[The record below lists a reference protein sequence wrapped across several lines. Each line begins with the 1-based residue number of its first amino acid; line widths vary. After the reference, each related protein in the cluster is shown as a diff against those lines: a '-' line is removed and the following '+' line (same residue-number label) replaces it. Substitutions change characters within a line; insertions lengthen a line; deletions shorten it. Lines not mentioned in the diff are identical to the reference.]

1 MKVYFAL
8 TLRASAENSLTGPKV
23 CDSSTTSGANINVD
37 KTQIPS
43 RNDEK
48 SKGAFAGTAQQNEEQ
63 TKVKQ
68 PTGDVNGV
76 VQQGCAGEVTPDQ
89 KPHDDGKGTP
99 LVGDENRGDAARGS
113 TQESTQRDEN
123 SIDASSR
130 PNPDNK
136 APIQPPVKTTDG
148 AHINGD
154 PGLLGDNAAGNVP
167 SIERKEQSEFKF
179 NDGSSVKHPLND
191 GNGSAIDAGKTS
203 SEKSKTTSKNGAPKT
218 VENKSN
224 TTQEA
229 LHHRNDAEG
238 QNCVTVIFHALLT
251 PTFMVNLNQGNKVFL
266 RGDQPFS
273 WKAGKQLQMRVVRL
287 VCISFNVL
295 IIFHSLLRRLF
306 SFACFFFV
314 FRLPKQYDTSNVLL
328 SNLILERFQMVII
341 CWKVKPS

>member
-1 MKVYFAL
+1 MSITYNDNAF
-8 TLRASAENSLTGPKV
+8 TLRASAENSLAGLKV
-23 CDSSTTSGANINVD
+23 CDSSTTSTTNINVD
-37 KTQIPS
+37 KTQIAS

-68 PTGDVNGV
+68 PTGNVNGV
-76 VQQGCAGEVTPDQ
+76 VQHGCAGEFTPDQ

-123 SIDASSR
+123 NIDASSR
-130 PNPDNK
+130 PNSDNK
-136 APIQPPVKTTDG
+136 ALVQPPVKTTDG

-154 PGLLGDNAAGNVP
+154 PGFLSENAAGNVP
-167 SIERKEQSEFKF
+167 SIKRKEQSEFKF
-179 NDGSSVKHPLND
+179 NDGSSAKHPLND
-191 GNGSAIDAGKTS
+191 GNGSATDTGKTL
-203 SEKSKTTSKNGAPKT
+203 SERSTTTPKNGALKT
-218 VENKSN
+218 VENRSN
-224 TTQEA
+224 ATQEA

-251 PTFMVNLNQGNKVFL
+251 PTFMVNLNQGNKVVL

-306 SFACFFFV
+306 SFACFFFSFFV
-314 FRLPKQYDTSNVLL
+314 FQSNMTP
-328 SNLILERFQMVII
+328 RMFYFQTLF
-341 CWKVKPS
+341 